1 MMFENINAANFGFS
15 SSFYLNEFEDI
26 LRGIIVCSNCIN
38 SSGVALPNDENKIRD
53 VMLLKY
59 LKNESFKNAHFNL
72 ASYHFD
78 YETIEN
84 TGRADIR
91 ILPINKY
98 INDEAYYIIECK
110 RLNNQNLKGSTG
122 LNAEYVQN
130 GICRFVTSYYS
141 SYFRINGMIGFVVDN
156 LDIDNNITCLN
167 LFLNKDLTNDRQENV
182 NAMPIQE
189 IKPIEISED
198 FKYSYTS
205 THQTVSLNEITLY
218 HLMFNFSKQ
227 IQ

>member
-1 MMFENINAANFGFS
+1 MMFENIDTAKFAYS
-15 SSFYLNEFEDI
+15 SLFYKNEFEDI
-26 LRGIIVCSNCIN
+26 LRGIIVCYNWIN
-38 SSGVALPNDENKIRD
+38 SSDKKLPNNENEIRN
-53 VMLLKY
+53 VLLKDF
-59 LKNESFKNAHFNL
+59 LKVESFKKTYFNL

-91 ILPINKY
+91 ILPVNPY

-110 RLNNQNLKGSTG
+110 KLNNQNLGGETG
-122 LNAEYVQN
+122 LNAEYVKN
-130 GICRFVTSYYS
+130 GVCRFVTGYYS
-141 SYFRINGMIGFVVDN
+141 SYFGINGMIGFVVDD
-156 LDIDNNITCLN
+156 LDIDKNTAHINS
-167 LFLNKDLTNDRQENV
+167 FLNEDLTNDRGEKV
-182 NAMPIQE
+182 NAKPIQE
-189 IKPIEISED
+189 IKPIEIYDE

-205 THQTVSLNEITLY
+205 THQVDSENEITLY